1 MKSFNSSFGICML
14 LLAGWSVKA
23 QVNLDIDISVKVVL
37 QNPLIIDSISIDSQ
51 NPVTI
56 KSTNGNLI
64 PPSSYTIDY
73 AKAELRFLT
82 MPEGDSVVVNY
93 RRYPSFLTNS
103 YQGLDSNIIVE
114 NSGNLDRLY
123 TLKQSRASEEQI
135 FFEGLS
141 SSGSLSRGL
150 TIGNNQNGVL
160 NSNLDLKISGKLN
173 ENVTLRA
180 SIQDAN
186 IPIQDGGY
194 SKRLDDFDQIFI
206 EFESAQWVLRGGDID
221 ITNRDS
227 EFVQFSKRIQ
237 GISFETKWK
246 GDQSEQQVNGSAALA
261 KGQFARSSFR
271 GIEGNQGPYKLKG
284 DDGELYLLIISG
296 SETIY
301 VNGVALERGEDKDY
315 VMDYNAG
322 EVLFSATFPITSDM
336 RIVAEYQY
344 SDRNFTR
351 FVTFNGGGIQ
361 TKSLDLKASIYVE
374 TDLKNQ
380 PLQQNLT
387 ESQIEFL
394 TTSGDGSNGLFAPS
408 EEPAEFDVNRVLYRK
423 VTVNG
428 IEVFEY
434 SNNPED
440 QLFAVKF
447 TEVGANQG
455 NYQVASTDAI
465 AYIYEYVP
473 PTDGVP
479 QGNFE
484 PVVKLITPFSL
495 KLANAVGDYQIGQKT
510 KIDFDV
516 AVSQY
521 DQNLFS
527 KLNDDDN
534 QGFAGKLQLSQDL
547 SKESNRWQWNL
558 TTSYQKIDRNFKSIE
573 SLNPIGFSRDWD
585 LQNVIGNR
593 EFLRN
598 YLTANI
604 DSTASITYA
613 FENLKQ
619 GDQFEGQKHRF
630 NAKWSNKR
638 WTSSTKSSILNVDG
652 ENQTRFLRVMQK
664 LDYQNN
670 KVWGGVIFNAEN
682 LHKTNS
688 ITQSIWP
695 NSNRYQ
701 DYDGFVGLGESSGV
715 YGTLGYRYHVND
727 SLYNGKIQKANKSG
741 TLYFDSTLI
750 NSSKNHL
757 SLFANYRKQTPF
769 AQESEGERTV
779 NARVQYRQNLVH
791 NLIDWQ
797 TLVETTSGQLPQQG
811 YTFVEVEPGQ
821 GTFTWVDYN
830 GNGIQ
835 ELEEFEIANFQDQ
848 GTYVRLFL
856 PHQVFVKTQQQLW
869 RQSLA
874 LSPKAMST
882 GSKNRFLDKFYNL
895 TSFSVD
901 RKAKRNSGEINF
913 DLLDWD
919 SDNVLALDLQWRNSF
934 HFNRDEQK
942 HNSAYYFVRNRS
954 QNLWSTGLVQNDL
967 ERHQLRWIHQLNPNW
982 IVNVTAEQEAQ
993 KRKSESY
1000 PSRNFELTK
1009 SSFSPNLSYN
1019 FDTSSQLEFIFEW
1032 TQIDNHIN
1040 AKESLNQQQFALN
1053 FSSTFKSLSS
1063 LNAELRYIKN
1073 DYSGQ
1078 NNTPVA
1084 YQLLEGL
1091 QTGENWTWSLIG
1103 QQKLTKTLDLNV
1115 NYFGRKTANLKTI
1128 HTGSIQL
1135 RANF

>member
-1 MKSFNSSFGICML
+1 MKSFNSSLGICML

-23 QVNLDIDISVKVVL
+23 QVKLDKDMSVTVVL
-37 QNPLIIDSISIDSQ
+37 QNPLIINSISIDSQ
-51 NPVTI
+51 NPVTL
-56 KSTNGNLI
+56 KLTNGDLI
-64 PPSSYTIDY
+64 PSSSYTIDY
-73 AKAELRFLT
+73 AKAELHFLT

-123 TLKQSRASEEQI
+123 TLKQSRAREDQI

-150 TIGNNQNGVL
+150 TVGNNQNGVL

-237 GISFETKWK
+237 GISFDAKWK
-246 GDQSEQQVNGSAALA
+246 GDQSEQQFYGSAAIA
-261 KGQFARSSFR
+261 KGQFDRSSFR

-284 DDGELYLLIISG
+284 DNGELYILIISG

-301 VNGVALERGEDKDY
+301 VNGVALKRGEDKDY

-361 TKSLDLKASIYVE
+361 TKSLDLKASIYME
-374 TDLKNQ
+374 SDLKNQ
-380 PLQQNLT
+380 PLQQSLT
-387 ESQIEFL
+387 ESQLEFL

-408 EEPAEFDVNRVLYRK
+408 EEPAEFDVNRILYRK

-440 QLFAVKF
+440 QLYAVKF
-447 TEVGANQG
+447 TEVGANLG
-455 NYQVASTDAI
+455 NYRIASTDAI

-473 PTDGVP
+473 PSDGVP

-484 PVVKLITPFSL
+484 PVVKLIAPFSL
-495 KLANAVGDYQIGQKT
+495 KLANAAGEYQMGRKT
-510 KIDFDV
+510 KLEFDV
-516 AVSQY
+516 AASQY

-527 KLNDDDN
+527 KLNDNDN
-534 QGFAGKLQLSQDL
+534 KGFAGKLQLSQDL
-547 SKESNRWQWNL
+547 SKESNRWKWNL

-573 SLNPIGFSRDWD
+573 NINPIGFSRDWD

-604 DSTASITYA
+604 DSTVSITYA

-638 WTSSTKSSILNVDG
+638 WSSSTKTSILNVDG
-652 ENQTRFLRVMQK
+652 ENQTRFLRIMQK

-670 KVWGGVIFNAEN
+670 KVWGGVIFNAED

-688 ITQSIWP
+688 ITQAISP

-715 YGTLGYRYHVND
+715 YGTLGFRYHVND
-727 SLYNGKIQKANKSG
+727 SLYDGRIQKANKSG
-741 TLYFDSTLI
+741 TLYFNSTLI

-757 SLFANYRKQTPF
+757 SLFVNYRKQTPF

-791 NLIDWQ
+791 NLFDWQ
-797 TLVETTSGQLPQQG
+797 TLLETTSGQLPQQG

-874 LSPKAMST
+874 LSPKAMTT
-882 GSKNRFLDKFYNL
+882 GSKKGFLDKFYNL

-901 RKAKRNSGEINF
+901 RKAKRNSGEVNF

-954 QNLWSTGLVQNDL
+954 QNLWSTGLIQNDL
-967 ERHQLRWIHQLNPNW
+967 ERHQLRWINQLNPNW

-1009 SSFSPNLSYN
+1009 TSFSPNLSYN

-1032 TQIDNHIN
+1032 TQIDNQIN

-1073 DYSGQ
+1073 NYSGQ

-1115 NYFGRKTANLKTI
+1115 NYFGRKTANLSTI